1 MRIYVI
7 IELQCY
13 VNKFKGGF
21 KMDTKE
27 KLNEEKKVGRL
38 DRLFNLI
45 KDNKIK
51 TLILLIVGITTAVVS
66 YNVFSPP
73 DHVYKHIEV
82 EEKMQKVG
90 QEKYTAPMINPLEEK
105 KRFYETA
112 KELYAELDLQISA
125 EQQFLTKRELHSLGD
140 LAIESKY
147 WFDKGENLQRK
158 FTPENLTSFL
168 EYDKENWNELNQELK
183 NAGLIESPEWKLLK
197 RGHENLIRDIEYL
210 NEVAKRI
217 LIEE

>member
-1 MRIYVI
+1 MN
-7 IELQCY
+7 E
-13 VNKFKGGF
+13 
-21 KMDTKE
+21 KE
-27 KLNEEKKVGRL
+27 NLNEEKRVGRL
-38 DRLFNLI
+38 TRLFNLI
-45 KDNKIK
+45 RDNKIK

-73 DHVYKHIEV
+73 DHVYKQTEKEVQQVRQDAVPMVNPIE
-82 EEKMQKVG
+82 EQ
-90 QEKYTAPMINPLEEK
+90 

-112 KELYAELDLQISA
+112 KQVYAELDLQISA
-125 EQQFLTKRELHSLGD
+125 EQQFLTKRELHDLGD

-147 WFDKGENLQRK
+147 WFDKDMTPERK
-158 FTPENLTSFL
+158 FRPENLTSFL
-168 EYDKENWNELNQELK
+168 EYDSENWKKLNQELQNK
-183 NAGLIESPEWKLLK
+183 GLYEAPEWKLLK

>member
-1 MRIYVI
+1 MN
-7 IELQCY
+7 L
-13 VNKFKGGF
+13 NA
-21 KMDTKE
+21 KE
-27 KLNEEKKVGRL
+27 KINRVKE
-38 DRLFNLI
+38 LI
-45 KDNKIK
+45 KENKAK
-51 TLILLIVGITTAVVS
+51 TVILVIAGIIGFIIS
-66 YNVFSPP
+66 YNMFSPP
-73 DHVYKHIEV
+73 ENIYKS
-82 EEKMQKVG
+82 EESQKS
-90 QEKYTAPMINPLEEK
+90 QYTAPMRNPVEEQ

-112 KELYAELDLQISA
+112 KQVYTELDLQISA

-147 WFDKGENLQRK
+147 WLDKGENLQRK

-168 EYDKENWNELNQELK
+168 EYDKENWEKLNNRLQD
-183 NAGLIESPEWKLLK
+183 AGLIESPEWKLLK